1 MSTGLIILTASPLN
15 ALGDFSIPEGW
26 LLCDG
31 RTYDKN
37 EYLNLYRH
45 LLKNGPNSSFDSNS
59 NPLLYGGDSNT
70 FKVPD
75 LTDKFLRGYR
85 GGQSDLQP
93 GKETKEQVNIDE
105 VSSTVNSTISF
116 DSNNSPYQVTG
127 LASQEGLHSHT
138 YAHESPK
145 LIDTKLGYNNDHG
158 FFHRRGLTGNDHKG
172 KSKTTHILVQDIY
185 DIDYCGFYNISEF
198 TGSPPGE
205 DLPWSH
211 YSMWSI
217 AQGNY
222 NLTVPEAADR
232 QKQFSIMKMNADGKV
247 FGSREWPHTYID
259 DHPNS
264 MELTNTNIRHIHKY
278 SINISESG
286 GHQHTL
292 SEPVNE
298 THSHTHTVSSFSDSV
313 QSSIDGQELR
323 PANTRMVYLI
333 YAK

>member
-85 GGQSDLQP
+85 DGQSDLQP
-93 GKETKEQVNIDE
+93 GKETKEQVNIDG
-105 VSSTVNSTISF
+105 VTSAVNSSISF
-116 DSNNSPYQVTG
+116 GSNTLHYQVTG
-127 LASQEGLHSHT
+127 LASSEGLHSHT

-145 LIDTKLGYNNDHG
+145 LLDTKLGDNNDHG
-158 FFHRRGLTGNDHKG
+158 FFHRRSNIGQDHAG
-172 KSKTTHILVQDIY
+172 ISKTTHILLQGIQDIN
-185 DIDYCGFYNISEF
+185 YCGFYDISDD
-198 TGSPPGE
+198 PPGY
-205 DLPWSH
+205 DRSWSH

-222 NLTVPEAADR
+222 NLTVPTQADR
-232 QKQFSIMKMNADGKV
+232 QRQFSIMRMDNNSGKV
-247 FGSREWPHTYID
+247 FGSRRWPHSYID
-259 DHPNS
+259 DHPNAI
-264 MELTNTNIRHIHKY
+264 ELTNTNIRHIHKY